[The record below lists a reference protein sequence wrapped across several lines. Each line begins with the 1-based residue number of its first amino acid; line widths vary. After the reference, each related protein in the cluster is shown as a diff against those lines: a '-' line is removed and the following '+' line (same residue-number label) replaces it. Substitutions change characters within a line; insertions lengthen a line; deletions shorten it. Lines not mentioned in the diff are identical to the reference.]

1 MEAAEALLGG
11 AAAVLLDLRLALD
24 PLRVVAGEAHCPQE
38 EEQFFLGGPGKKGRD
53 RLTAKRTKESQGQQD
68 RSGA

>member
-38 EEQFFLGGPGKKGRD
+38 EEQFVSGPEEGWE
-53 RLTAKRTKESQGQQD
+53 LMWECAPQLW
-68 RSGA
+68 A